1 MQSCSKSVSDPH
13 HHHHANCRA
22 AAKVEG
28 ELFPSKEVF
37 TFYVQNSQD
46 LEAYK
51 LGRETLVKGYNN
63 KKEEKSLRSCL

>member
-1 MQSCSKSVSDPH
+1 LQSSSNSG
-13 HHHHANCRA
+13 
-22 AAKVEG
+22 G

-63 KKEEKSLRSCL
+63 NNNKRKEPAFLPVKL

>member
-1 MQSCSKSVSDPH
+1 LQSSSKSG
-13 HHHHANCRA
+13 
-22 AAKVEG
+22 G

-63 KKEEKSLRSCL
+63 NKKRKEPAFLPVKL